1 MFRFTYPGINGIESV
16 DVTTSVGITPA
27 TIYVVASPDS
37 MPATTGTLVIGDGVN
52 PDRIF
57 PDCFCSR
64 PRQEIAAGSAVC
76 TLQLQDRRWRWKY
89 GFPAFGDWNQ
99 EAGSGKL
106 VPWSVRS
113 PWQMAYALLTIL
125 GELVDVADQIDLPPG
140 LASPDAP
147 VGPADRVISAAGQY
161 LGLGQN
167 YAPTQCNPHTVW
179 GGRPAAQCLA
189 DLAEAYGRLVV
200 FDPIDNRV
208 RLMRIGVGPGLPAG
222 ARLRFGSAVERDCIP
237 TQVIARGSPT
247 EYQLRLRLRAVGRE
261 WDRSWRPINQLSYT
275 PLLPAGQKMRARVWG
290 TGTYDLTKF
299 YAITLN
305 GVKFESIPGV
315 DSSFADVSATIAGNV
330 NASANPAIAG
340 KVTAA
345 VDGSALHLDGVEDGY
360 EFELTTE
367 GTDEPATP
375 GAWTWQAACV
385 RGPIRGPYPRQ
396 NAWLVE
402 FPDPQPAGTVLTVT
416 INGTPF
422 AAAVPA
428 VPPGLNGLATGVADL
443 AEAVDSPAATAVGG
457 GRKLVVTA
465 VNPGVAI
472 VVTATSSTGAAPVVT
487 QVATAIAP
495 GRGWERCPG
504 PPFGVFARVETD
516 SDEPGFGRLSYEEA
530 KRLANETV
538 FTCYQVV
545 LEDPADPTNKSIPV
559 PEFGAVLNQFLLL
572 LQADSP
578 EPIAPRPGEAE
589 VIDARTLQPFAATT
603 YNGYT
608 VRRPNRAFGSVC
620 KHILARDGLL
630 WRGGSYLTHNT
641 PPRSVLPVPF
651 SIVDPEQQVVQ
662 FSQPIYRW
670 LGSGG
675 SRVDGAAVQ
684 VLYPTGFTTHP
695 AEVVIEVGA
704 MLLEPSTLSPKCF
717 EVSAAVPGGF
727 GPPLTRVFPDI
738 RREVIGVYDARHKL
752 IPNPAAGFR
761 VLDQDGAVRGLA
773 YAQGVAESFQ
783 APVGQSIEYHGLI
796 SVRLSG
802 LVRQIRWSLRKGEP
816 GASTSVDVNC
826 ETSRVVLPYLAR
838 RKGEGLNQ
846 DAARAQQNLMTDFL
860 ARAAQARRNNAMG
873 AAGLGGLF
881 PGGGR

>member
-1 MFRFTYPGINGIESV
+1 MFRVTYPGVNGVESV

-37 MPATTGTLVIGDGVN
+37 MPATTGTLVTGDGVN

-113 PWQMAYALLTIL
+113 PWQLAYALLTTL
-125 GELVDVADQIDLPPG
+125 GELVDPADQIDLPAG
-140 LASPDAP
+140 LASPDVP
-147 VGPADRVISAAGQY
+147 VGPADTIISPGGQY

-167 YAPTQCNPHTVW
+167 FAPTQCNPRTVW
-179 GGRPAAQCLA
+179 AGRPAAQCLA

-200 FDPIDNRV
+200 LDPIDNRV
-208 RLMRIGVGPGLPAG
+208 RLRRIGFGPALPIG
-222 ARLRFGSAVERDCIP
+222 ARLRTGSAVERDAIP
-237 TQVIARGSPT
+237 TRVIARGSPT
-247 EYQLRLRLRAVGRE
+247 EYELRLRLRAVGRE
-261 WDRSWRPINQLSYT
+261 WDRSWRPINELSYA
-275 PLLPAGQKMRARVWG
+275 PLLPNSQKMRCRVWG

-305 GVKFESIPGV
+305 GVKFESTPAV
-315 DSSFADVSATIAGNV
+315 DDSFADVSVNLAGQV
-330 NASANPAIAG
+330 NGSVNPAVAG
-340 KVTAA
+340 KVTAS
-345 VDGSALHLDGVEDGY
+345 VDGSALHLDAVADGY

-375 GAWTWQAACV
+375 GEWTWQAACV

-402 FPDPQPAGTVLTVT
+402 FPDPQPAGSVLTVT
-416 INGTPF
+416 VNGSAF
-422 AAAVPA
+422 AEAVP
-428 VPPGLNGLATGVADL
+428 VDPPGLNGLATAVAKL
-443 AEAVDSPAATAVGG
+443 ATQVNAGATAVGG
-457 GRKLVVTA
+457 GRKLVVTGAA
-465 VNPGVAI
+465 VGVAI
-472 VVTATSSTGAAPVVT
+472 TVAAASTAGAAPVVT
-487 QVATAIAP
+487 QVATVTAP
-495 GRGWERCPG
+495 GKGWERCPG

-516 SDEPGFGRLSYEEA
+516 PDEPGFGRLSYEEA

-538 FTCYQVV
+538 FTCYQVT

-578 EPIAPRPGEAE
+578 EPITPRPGEAE
-589 VIDARTLQPFAATT
+589 VDDARTLQPFAATT
-603 YNGYT
+603 YNGYS

-630 WRGGSYLTHNT
+630 WRGGSYLVHNT

-675 SRVDGAAVQ
+675 ASVFGAAVQ

-704 MLLEPSTLSPKCF
+704 NLLDPFTLVPKAY
-717 EVSAAVPGGF
+717 ELSVPVPGGF
-727 GPPLTRVFPDI
+727 GPDLTRIFPDV

-752 IPNPAAGFR
+752 VPNAVAGFR
-761 VLDQDGAVRGLA
+761 LLDQDAAVRAKA
-773 YAQGVAESFQ
+773 YAEGVAESFQ
-783 APVGQSIEYHGLI
+783 APAGESVEYHGLI
-796 SVRLSG
+796 PVRLSG
-802 LVRQIRWSLRKGEP
+802 YVRQIRWSLRKGEP
-816 GASTSVDVNC
+816 GASTSVDANC

-846 DAARAQQNLMTDFL
+846 DAARAQQNLLSDFL

-873 AAGLGGLF
+873 AAGLGGFF